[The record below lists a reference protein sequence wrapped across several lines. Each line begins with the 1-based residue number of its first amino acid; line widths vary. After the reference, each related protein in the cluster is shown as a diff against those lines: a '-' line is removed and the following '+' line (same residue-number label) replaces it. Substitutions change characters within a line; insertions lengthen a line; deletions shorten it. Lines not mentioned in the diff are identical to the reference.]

1 MGRKI
6 WRKKIWPKKTP
17 AKGGFFWRKPGG
29 FRVLGP
35 GNTVWETSRQQKRLS
50 FSKMVWK
57 VSLFLTICLS
67 LGHTLRPKGVRPDF
81 ASFYD
86 PNSAFHCLDGSAEIP
101 FDQVND
107 DYCDC
112 KVRIFR
118 EITQVTGD
126 LAQWY
131 CDFTRFFFRKIHLN

>member
-1 MGRKI
+1 
-6 WRKKIWPKKTP
+6 
-17 AKGGFFWRKPGG
+17 
-29 FRVLGP
+29 
-35 GNTVWETSRQQKRLS
+35 
-50 FSKMVWK
+50 MVWK
-57 VSLFLTICLS
+57 VSFFLTICLS

-112 KVRIFR
+112 KVRIIR
-118 EITQVTGD
+118 QITQIIVI
-126 LAQWY
+126 Y
-131 CDFTRFFFRKIHLN
+131 CDFTRIFSTKVWNFSNYKRKQKLRNLKICKFWKAKEQKSMNYEKLKQRCKITPKIKITLKM

>member
-1 MGRKI
+1 MRQN
-6 WRKKIWPKKTP
+6 RSEQRHVNKK
-17 AKGGFFWRKPGG
+17 FFK
-29 FRVLGP
+29 
-35 GNTVWETSRQQKRLS
+35 
-50 FSKMVWK
+50 KMVWK
-57 VSLFLTICLS
+57 VSFFLTICLS

-112 KVRIFR
+112 KVRIIR
-118 EITQVTGD
+118 QITQIIVI
-126 LAQWY
+126 Y
-131 CDFTRFFFRKIHLN
+131 CDFTRFFPQKIHGFFKSKF